1 MNSPIKLDRRQI
13 HKNEEDKISMDSSK
27 KTASNLSFPLYPK
40 SNSSHNTLNKIKHSA
55 QNNSSTIDSSR
66 DKKKN
71 MSPIPHN
78 GKSSVDKNRKLKKL
92 TFRKKFVDLVMVESY
107 KKYNIDLSYG
117 DPVIIGE
124 KTRCRCQ
131 IF

>member
-13 HKNEEDKISMDSSK
+13 HRNEEDKISMDSSK
-27 KTASNLSFPLYPK
+27 KTATNLSFPLHPK
-40 SNSSHNTLNKIKHSA
+40 SNSSPTTLNKIKQSG
-55 QNNSSTIDSSR
+55 QNNSSTTDSSK

-71 MSPIPHN
+71 LSPIPRN
-78 GKSSVDKNRKLKKL
+78 GKPLDKNRKVKKL
-92 TFRKKFVDLVMVESY
+92 TFRKKFVDHVIVESY
-107 KKYNIDLSYG
+107 KKYNIDLSYT
-117 DPVIIGE
+117 DPEINGE